1 MRALMHAPV
10 FDGEGHLITT
20 EQTRLG
26 KLFAHDYFGELGVLV
41 QEWPGIPFRRRRSA
55 RIVSKVALL
64 GVFTYQ
70 ALQNLCQSSYQIHIR
85 VQRHITELKKNQ
97 PAMFQPKSLRADAK
111 QPESVAVP
119 AMPESSAQL
128 DMLSAKVDGMER
140 DLTEIKQMLRNVVH
154 KQQQ

>member
-1 MRALMHAPV
+1 MRAV

-70 ALQNLCQSSYQIHIR
+70 DLQNLCQSSYQIHNR
-85 VQRHITELKKNQ
+85 VQCGQRGKHIRRSEPPWKGD
-97 PAMFQPKSLRADAK
+97 PARKGER
-111 QPESVAVP
+111 ESFVAGVRQRGK
-119 AMPESSAQL
+119 AS
-128 DMLSAKVDGMER
+128 
-140 DLTEIKQMLRNVVH
+140 
-154 KQQQ
+154 